1 MQCVAQDAVEVA
13 ELQKEVTRAQVA
25 AVMVR
30 ARTAQAEGM
39 AREKTTLLVTTL
51 GEAVEVTQRVSVL
64 GDELV
69 AMRWAQDVA
78 EEEVLSLVA
87 KVATTDQR

>member
-1 MQCVAQDAVEVA
+1 MQCVAQDVVEVA

-25 AVMVR
+25 AVMAR
-30 ARTAQAEGM
+30 ACTAQAEGM

-51 GEAVEVTQRVSVL
+51 GEVVEVTQRVSVL

-69 AMRWAQDVA
+69 AMRRAQDVA
-78 EEEVLSLVA
+78 EEEVSSLVA
-87 KVATTDQR
+87 KVATTDQ

>member
-25 AVMVR
+25 AVMAR

-39 AREKTTLLVTTL
+39 AWEKTTLLVTTL
-51 GEAVEVTQRVSVL
+51 GEVVEVTQRVSVL

-78 EEEVLSLVA
+78 EEEVSSLVA
-87 KVATTDQR
+87 KVATTDQ